1 MQTNWP
7 TGPLVLVGG
16 GRLGLTLAL
25 ALSPVRD
32 DVHLLVRNPDRRA
45 AIAAGWPHLNLLDT
59 MTSLPDASAVWL
71 LVPDQVLEAA
81 AAALAAEVAAGIRWP
96 PALVLHSAG
105 AMAARAVAAPTQPD
119 LWTCASLHPLCA
131 VPDPLVQRRQ
141 GQDPTSPL
149 HGALFAVDGPEAL
162 VPPLFALAQALG
174 GLPVVVPPDVRAVY
188 HAAAALVAND
198 LVALLLAGESLLNG
212 IGLPQATSRAGLVH
226 LAQSS
231 LQAVAAV
238 PEDKPWVRG
247 LTGAVA
253 RGDAQTL
260 QRHLTVLDQQEGNG
274 ADSAASIH
282 RALSAALAAAL
293 ARAGLHTLQQT
304 QQVATVLSPN
314 PSSTP

>member
-1 MQTNWP
+1 
-7 TGPLVLVGG
+7 
-16 GRLGLTLAL
+16 LAL
-25 ALSPVRD
+25 ALSALRD
-32 DVHLLVRNPDRRA
+32 DVHLVVRNPDRRA
-45 AIAAGWPHLNLLDT
+45 AIAAGWPHLILHDT
-59 MTSLPDASAVWL
+59 VRTTPDAAAVWFL
-71 LVPDQVLEAA
+71 LPDQVLEGA
-81 AAALAAEVAAGIRWP
+81 AAALAAEIATGIRRP

-105 AMAARAVAAPTQPD
+105 ALPAAVVAAPGQQD

-131 VPDPLVQRRQ
+131 VPDPLVQRSQ
-141 GQDPTSPL
+141 GHDQTSAL
-149 HGALFAVDGPEAL
+149 HGALFAVDGPQRLQA
-162 VPPLFALAQALG
+162 PLFALAQALG
-174 GLPVVVPPDVRAVY
+174 GLPVVVPPEVRAVY

-238 PEDKPWVRG
+238 PADKPWVSG

-274 ADSAASIH
+274 PDSAAAIH

-293 ARAGLHTLQQT
+293 ARAGLHTPQQT
-304 QQVATVLSPN
+304 QQMAAVLSPN
-314 PSSTP
+314 PSSEP